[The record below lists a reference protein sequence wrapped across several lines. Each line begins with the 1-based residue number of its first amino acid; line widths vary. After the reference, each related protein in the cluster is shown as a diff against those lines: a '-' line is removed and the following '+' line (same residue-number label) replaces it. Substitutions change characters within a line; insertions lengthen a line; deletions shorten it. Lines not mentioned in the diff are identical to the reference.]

1 MHYREMLHPVFV
13 QCAFYN
19 CKIIVFLFRLSCDT
33 NQGFIRFSA
42 CCFEMA
48 SFGEADK
55 PSISRLI
62 KFSVNL
68 CDRND
73 KLSDES
79 RERLVFD

>member
-1 MHYREMLHPVFV
+1 
-13 QCAFYN
+13 
-19 CKIIVFLFRLSCDT
+19 
-33 NQGFIRFSA
+33 
-42 CCFEMA
+42 MA

-79 RERLVFD
+79 RERLVFDWQEVSQELPTWEMTFLRETNHIDFCY